1 MKILL
6 VEDNEDLCSML
17 EMHFEKAGY
26 ETDICHSG
34 AEALIYASNTYYD
47 LFLFDRMLP
56 ELDGLSLLKL
66 IRQKENYTPAIFITA
81 LEQLNDKIGGLDAG
95 ADDYITKPF
104 DISELMARIRAIAR
118 RPGTRKDPDI
128 LSYKELRLEPEK
140 QILSWQSAEVSLSS
154 TETKMAEVFL
164 KNAGKTLPR
173 AYLINSVWGG
183 NSDINENNL
192 DNYIYFLRKRLRQLK
207 VDVAIKTMHGVGY
220 YME

>member
-140 QILSWQSAEVSLSS
+140 QILSWQSAE
-154 TETKMAEVFL
+154 
-164 KNAGKTLPR
+164 G
-173 AYLINSVWGG
+173 
-183 NSDINENNL
+183 
-192 DNYIYFLRKRLRQLK
+192 
-207 VDVAIKTMHGVGY
+207 
-220 YME
+220 